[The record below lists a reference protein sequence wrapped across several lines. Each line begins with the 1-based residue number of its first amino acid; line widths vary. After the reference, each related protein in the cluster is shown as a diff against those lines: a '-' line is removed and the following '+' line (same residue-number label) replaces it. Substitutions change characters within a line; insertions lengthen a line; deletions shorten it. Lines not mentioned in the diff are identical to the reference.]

1 MKNEEKG
8 NDVKSE
14 TGQRMDI
21 IAIESLVSATDPGGL
36 AMYVAMMTAF
46 LGSVALARLREDVMK
61 GARRRRR

>member
-1 MKNEEKG
+1 
-8 NDVKSE
+8 
-14 TGQRMDI
+14 MDI

-61 GARRRRR
+61 GARR